1 MDQQKCKRKTKSELE
16 TVRFRYWIRS
26 NKVVLDFGTLN
37 PNNIVSFNYN
47 NIIKNITMREQVNSN
62 NT

>member
-16 TVRFRYWIRS
+16 TVRFRYLIRS